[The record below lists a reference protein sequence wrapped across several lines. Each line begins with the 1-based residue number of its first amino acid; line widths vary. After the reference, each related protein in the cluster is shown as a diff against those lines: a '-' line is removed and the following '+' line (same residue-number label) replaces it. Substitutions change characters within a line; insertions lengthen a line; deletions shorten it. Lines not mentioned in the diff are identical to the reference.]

1 MAGQHPSDEP
11 DVRERMIRSAEELFG
26 ERGFAATGLR
36 DVVAH
41 SSTPRGSIYHHLP
54 GGKAELAHAVLER
67 AGAAA
72 TVAFPADGDPVAML
86 HACVEGWRRALADSD
101 YRAGSAILAIAIEPD
116 EQTGARDAAAAAF
129 ARWADALAATLQGG
143 GVRRKKAARLA
154 TLAVAAI
161 EGAVAMSRAR
171 GDTQP
176 LDAVERELESA
187 IAAAPRK

>member
-1 MAGQHPSDEP
+1 MSADRDEP
-11 DVRERMIRSAEELFG
+11 DVRERMIRSAGVLFG

-54 GGKAELAHAVLER
+54 GGKAELARAVVER
-67 AGAAA
+67 SGAEAAA
-72 TVAFPADGDPVAML
+72 AFAPSDGDPVAAL
-86 HACVEGWRRALADSD
+86 HAYLDGWRETLERSE
-101 YRAGSAILAIAIEPD
+101 YRTGSPILAVAMEPD

-129 ARWADALAATLQGG
+129 EQWADAFAATLQAS

-154 TLAVAAI
+154 MLAVAAI
-161 EGAVAMSRAR
+161 EGAVVMSRAR

-176 LDAVERELESA
+176 LDTVGRELEAA
-187 IAAAPRK
+187 IAGARRG